1 MNITLKYFSWIRVKL
16 KKSHDLIELNQ
27 TISIKELKNN
37 LISKDPI
44 FKEIFEDNSVK
55 FFLNLREIDDEN
67 QTLSNGDI
75 LAFLPPVTGLSLIH
89 I

>member
-27 TISIKELKNN
+27 TISIKDLKNN

-44 FKEIFEDNSVK
+44 FQEIFEDKSVK
-55 FFLNLREIDDEN
+55 YFLNLTEIDDEN
-67 QTLSNGDI
+67 QILNNGDI
-75 LAFLPPVTGLSLIH
+75 LAFLPPVTGG
-89 I
+89 